1 MTQDKFLVVQNR
13 KTGKP
18 VSIPTSS
25 IPEEIRPDNWYEN
38 PFWRYTTMRRILD
51 PLINAL
57 YTDTPLLVN
66 EIQCLAQYMVDYACH
81 IAVGVYLFGGGKE
94 SIALNVE
101 CIKKLRTLMK
111 GASTKDDIRE
121 MIRVGMDYA
130 LDPF

>member
-1 MTQDKFLVVQNR
+1 MSQDKFLVVQDR

-18 VSIPTSS
+18 VSISVSS

-38 PFWRYTTMRRILD
+38 PFWRYTTMRRILK

-57 YTDTPLLVN
+57 YTDKPLLVN
-66 EIQCLAQYMVDYACH
+66 EIRCLAQYIIDYACH

-94 SIALNVE
+94 NITFNVE
-101 CIKKLRTLMK
+101 CIQKLRILSK

-121 MIRVGMDYA
+121 MIRVGMNYA